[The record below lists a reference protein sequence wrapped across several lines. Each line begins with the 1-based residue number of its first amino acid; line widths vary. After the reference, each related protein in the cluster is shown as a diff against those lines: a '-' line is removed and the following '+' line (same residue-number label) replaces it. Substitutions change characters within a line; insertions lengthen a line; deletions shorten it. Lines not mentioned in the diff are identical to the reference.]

1 MQDDEAFVTV
11 GPLHPQP
18 PQPGWMGPVPPA
30 GSNATLVGSN
40 NGSAINLD
48 GGGPSK
54 GWVQQLAPR
63 DTKVV
68 TPENVAQPTVA
79 EAGRFVATVVV
90 QAAQNV
96 VVGAK
101 NFETQAEK
109 VLEEV
114 TRSIPVTPR
123 TSVVQVATVAAPRIK
138 PVLLGSSTASD
149 PIITV
154 VPSLLQQVFNFI
166 SFSPSIFL
174 RHLLV
179 LHINHD
185 TLVPNYFAD
194 NEVLVHLSFILSPQ
208 LGGHALEKVSLD
220 YLDDEDE
227 EPEMMAQ
234 EVEEDPTEMEH
245 EENVAD
251 VVQENVDS
259 DLEMLDAPPPVFMT
273 QGRRELSR

>member
-1 MQDDEAFVTV
+1 M
-11 GPLHPQP
+11 
-18 PQPGWMGPVPPA
+18 
-30 GSNATLVGSN
+30 
-40 NGSAINLD
+40 
-48 GGGPSK
+48 
-54 GWVQQLAPR
+54 
-63 DTKVV
+63 
-68 TPENVAQPTVA
+68 
-79 EAGRFVATVVV
+79 
-90 QAAQNV
+90 
-96 VVGAK
+96 
-101 NFETQAEK
+101 
-109 VLEEV
+109 
-114 TRSIPVTPR
+114 
-123 TSVVQVATVAAPRIK
+123 QVATVAASRIK

-166 SFSPSIFL
+166 SSSPSPIFL

-194 NEVLVHLSFILSPQ
+194 NEVLVHLSFILSLQ
-208 LGGHALEKVSLD
+208 LGGHAPEKVALD

-259 DLEMLDAPPPVFMT
+259 DLEMLDAPPPLFMT
-273 QGRRELSR
+273 PRKKRAFKVKEILDDSFLRRSKRVSHKLEGFKDADSASKLKEAKSGKKPMEATCAKKTKATKSAKKFKKTAEEDGESVPVAMIPPPSKETAPHLPKEILQGIANGFLQIQSETISVALLDPDNVDD